1 VEARGSKN
9 AGKDDPMSCVENLTA
24 FVCRSA
30 YEDLSETAREQLKI
44 RILDSLGCAVGALE
58 GTPIQILRRQI
69 REFEPQGKCTLIGG
83 GTAAP
88 DSVAFY
94 NSGLVRDLDFNDAC
108 LAKGETC
115 HPSDNLGAIL
125 AGPNTR
131 TGLAGI

>member
-1 VEARGSKN
+1 
-9 AGKDDPMSCVENLTA
+9 MSCVENLAT

-30 YEDLSETAREQLKI
+30 YEDLSDTVREQLKI

-58 GTPIQILRRQI
+58 GEPVQILRQQI
-69 REFEPQGKCTLIGG
+69 NEFESQGKCTLIGG

-94 NSGLVRDLDFNDAC
+94 NGGLVRYLDFNDAY

-115 HPSDNLGAIL
+115 HPSDNLAAIL
-125 AGPNTR
+125 AR
-131 TGLAGI
+131 AE